1 MNTIS
6 KLVQSYPFH
15 LSLLRYFTTTS
26 RTQTSRLDVLT
37 PTNLLSSHFKSGR
50 VSDAQKL
57 FDEMPD
63 RNIVSWSIA
72 IHGYAINGLHV
83 KSMNMFSR
91 MRNTGLVPNSFTVV
105 GVLVS
110 AAGLGVLELGRYVHG
125 VVVKSGLNSELIV
138 ATAMLNMYA
147 KCGDVLDCYKVFE
160 ELNCLDL
167 VPCNA
172 VIAGFVANGLHSE
185 SFELFKKF
193 RKGGLVPNTSTM
205 LTLMRS
211 CIGLGFMMLA
221 ESVHGLIIKLG
232 LGLDCP
238 VNNAVIGMYSSFLH
252 ITAAGKAFQE
262 MECKDIISWS
272 TMMGLLVDLEDAPGA
287 LRLYTEMRSNGVNV
301 DAVVI
306 VHLILASAV
315 LGHVNMGSGI
325 HAQAIVRGFMSQLPI
340 ANSLISM
347 YLKCGDLDL
356 SRTVFDQ
363 TADKSP
369 VTWTAMISGLT
380 KNGHSKAALDLMIKA
395 RWEKNYSLDSVSL
408 LCCIIACGEIAALE
422 LCQQLHCHAFKTG
435 YSHHT
440 LTSNS
445 LITAYSRCGNVNLAH
460 IVFKDMGSL
469 RNVASWNAIISG
481 YGINGHGEISV
492 RLYHDM
498 KENEDPDS
506 TTYLAV
512 LNACSHSGLV
522 ADGVK
527 IFNQMIQDKEVN
539 PNQEHFG
546 CVIDLLVRAGHLDNA
561 SRLAAKF
568 PAELSPNVWK
578 TLLGG
583 CAVHGNLQLA
593 EHAAKNVLEQ
603 ESGEEVL
610 LLSNAYASVGRFE
623 DAEALRLSI
632 QEKEFIKD
640 PGLSIVKGMHYDCG

>member
-1 MNTIS
+1 
-6 KLVQSYPFH
+6 
-15 LSLLRYFTTTS
+15 
-26 RTQTSRLDVLT
+26 
-37 PTNLLSSHFKSGR
+37 
-50 VSDAQKL
+50 
-57 FDEMPD
+57 
-63 RNIVSWSIA
+63 
-72 IHGYAINGLHV
+72 
-83 KSMNMFSR
+83 MNMFSR

-110 AAGLGVLELGRYVHG
+110 AAGLGKLELGRYVHG

-172 VIAGFVANGLHSE
+172 VIAGFVANGLYTE

-232 LGLDCP
+232 LGLDCS

-252 ITAAGKAFQE
+252 ITAAEKAFQD

-272 TMMGLLVDLEDAPGA
+272 TMMGLLVDLEDATGA
-287 LRLYTEMRSNGVNV
+287 LRLYTEMRRNGVNV

-325 HAQAIVRGFMSQLPI
+325 HAQAIVRGFM
-340 ANSLISM
+340 
-347 YLKCGDLDL
+347 C
-356 SRTVFDQ
+356 
-363 TADKSP
+363 
-369 VTWTAMISGLT
+369 
-380 KNGHSKAALDLMIKA
+380 
-395 RWEKNYSLDSVSL
+395 
-408 LCCIIACGEIAALE
+408 
-422 LCQQLHCHAFKTG
+422 
-435 YSHHT
+435 
-440 LTSNS
+440 
-445 LITAYSRCGNVNLAH
+445 
-460 IVFKDMGSL
+460 SL

-546 CVIDLLVRAGHLDNA
+546 
-561 SRLAAKF
+561 
-568 PAELSPNVWK
+568 
-578 TLLGG
+578 
-583 CAVHGNLQLA
+583 AVHGNLQLA